1 MKRGVILVAVSVFL
15 AGVGTATGAI
25 QDQVQ
30 STRGSTI
37 VLRTGLG
44 KQDFAQTF
52 QPSIAGRLEHI
63 EHNGYGPGSGTEYP
77 TIFTITDTV
86 GGVPGTNVLG
96 QTVVTNLSEQSRV
109 YFSNQEVYLQSEVTY
124 ALVLRTDAP
133 VNGWAGYWFPSSRG
147 DTYSRGAL
155 WSRVEGGLW
164 SIAYQWNDPAYPSD
178 LVFATYMEPGIPPV
192 RILQP
197 ADAVTIEVGAAVKV
211 TAAVSPEVTGITEIA
226 FYAGSLLLGGTA
238 TPPYEITWVPSV
250 EGKVDLVA
258 VLRRADGVSLTSI
271 VHQVTVTLT
280 RPSNDDFARRT
291 PLNQEYWTSDIDQV
305 NASVEPG
312 EPRPFPESAGKSVWW
327 QWTPPRQARAT
338 FVVLPV
344 QEDNALLGLFTGA
357 QVNSL
362 FLLTNHAS
370 GFIAN
375 VQLGTTYQIAVD
387 CLSNEL
393 SGTSLAVALNDLEII
408 LPQANAVF
416 HAPASF
422 TVRAQ
427 RTAEVR
433 KLETVEL
440 IVDGDPTGRLP
451 LGSYELPCV
460 FPDPGNHRLH
470 LAVTDTQGIRTLSE
484 EIRVAVR
491 PKNDDFEMAQVIS
504 GRAAVISATN
514 VAATM
519 QVKGNY
525 PWEPRTGEPT
535 WADNQGGHSIWY
547 RWTAPAD
554 GICVIDGAGDSFAL
568 LFNVCL
574 GATVDSLSVV
584 AGNAVATPYDRVQF
598 DTVAGRTYFISVDGY
613 FGEEGALDWSL
624 HLKPYNDDF
633 ADRRLLAGLSAGFF
647 DSNEGATT
655 ESGEASFVPAGTGSS
670 LWYSWQAPIHCQVNL
685 SVAGTTPV
693 AVAIFEGASFTNLVP
708 VTSSPAGWTNAP
720 TVRFSAV
727 RGVTYQ
733 IALFGQEAAAGT
745 FSLQLAC
752 QGLHLVSPLP
762 NSVLSTPAMLRLAA
776 QLEVEGQSLREI
788 TFKANGEAI
797 GVAAEPP
804 FTLDWKAPGTGTYTL
819 SASARTTDG
828 TAYESPPLTCLV
840 YSDRQ
845 LPRPRVYSGV
855 SSDSSHVINA
865 VGALSVFGAYP
876 NQFGRTD
883 AIPPS
888 TPFLGVWP
896 TGVTGWKEISG
907 TWALSDSGKLYR
919 DGLTPVD
926 FPPGVKQWKHVSQGF
941 DGVVT
946 VGDDGNVYLRARIW
960 DPDSQIPVPSPP
972 GGWRDA
978 RAALTSVNEA
988 ILALGEDR
996 EAYVINYY
1004 NGWNLKRID
1013 RPTGVA
1019 GWESIAQAALFGVLL
1034 GDNGEVYTY
1043 TLDPYGHG
1051 TGSIVSYSRVPR
1063 PTGVTRW
1070 TELCA
1075 GGYHVLAIGDNGQ
1088 LYAWGRNWEHQLGL
1102 GLDQNTRATPVLV
1115 DPPAGVTGWSS
1126 IAAGQFHSLAIGND
1140 CSVYAW
1146 GSNNSGQVGQPI
1158 SAPLSRPARVASLE
1172 ALCGTPILFTDGKAS
1187 RLPDG
1192 TFMLQFS
1199 TDLNRSYL
1207 IQYSDDLETWRNATP
1222 SVRGTGEL
1230 VEWLDDGPPK
1240 TEVHPSTVAARAYR
1254 VVYAP

>member
-1 MKRGVILVAVSVFL
+1 MKRGVILAAVSVFL
-15 AGVGTATGAI
+15 AGVGTATGAVL
-25 QDQVQ
+25 DQVQ
-30 STRGSTI
+30 STSSA
-37 VLRTGLG
+37 VADLRTGLS
-44 KQDFAQTF
+44 KQELAQTF
-52 QPSIAGRLEHI
+52 QSSIAGRLEHI
-63 EHNGYGPGSGTEYP
+63 EHSGYGPGSGTEYP
-77 TIFTITDTV
+77 TIFTVTDTV
-86 GGVPGTNVLG
+86 EGVPGTNVLG
-96 QTVVTNLSEQSRV
+96 QAVVTNLSTQSRV
-109 YFSNQEVYLQSEVTY
+109 YFTNQEVYLQRDVTY

-133 VNGWAGYWFPSSRG
+133 VTGSAEYCFPSSFGDAYYRG
-147 DTYSRGAL
+147 ML
-155 WSRVEGGLW
+155 WSCAEGGAWL
-164 SIAYQWNDPAYPSD
+164 IAYQWDNPAYPLD
-178 LVFATYMEPGIPPV
+178 LVFATYMEPGIPPI

-197 ADAVTIEVGAAVKV
+197 ADAAMIDVGATVKV
-211 TAAVSPEVTGITEIA
+211 SAAVSPEVTEISETV
-226 FYAGSLLLGGTA
+226 FYAGTLLLGGTA
-238 TPPYEITWVPSV
+238 TPPYEITWVPSI

-258 VLRRADGVSLTSI
+258 VLHRANGVRLTSS
-271 VHQVTVTLT
+271 VHRVTVTMP
-280 RPSNDDFARRT
+280 RPSNDDFARRR
-291 PLNQEYWTSDIDQV
+291 LQSEECWTSAIDQV
-305 NASVEPG
+305 NATVELG

-327 QWTPPRQARAT
+327 QWTPPRQARAS
-338 FVVLPV
+338 FVVVPA
-344 QEDNALLGLFTGA
+344 QESNALLGLFTGT
-357 QVNSL
+357 QVEAL
-362 FLLTNHAS
+362 FLLTNQAN

-375 VQLGTTYQIAVD
+375 VQLGTSYQIAVD
-387 CLSNEL
+387 CLSNEV
-393 SGTSLAVALNDLEII
+393 SGASLAVALNDLEII
-408 LPQANAVF
+408 YPPANTVLR
-416 HAPASF
+416 APASF
-422 TVRAQ
+422 TIRAR

-433 KLETVEL
+433 KLESVEL
-440 IVDGDPTGRLP
+440 MVDGQPMGQLP

-460 FPDPGNHRLH
+460 FSDPGNHRLH
-470 LAVTDTQGIRTLSE
+470 LVVTDTQGIRTLSE
-484 EIRVAVR
+484 EIRVAIR
-491 PKNDDFEMAQVIS
+491 PTNDDFEMAQVIS
-504 GRAAVISATN
+504 GRGASIRATN

-554 GICVIDGAGDSFAL
+554 GICVIDGAGDGFAL

-584 AGNAVATPYDRVQF
+584 AGNAMAAPYDRVEF
-598 DTVAGRTYFISVDGY
+598 DAVAGRTYFISVDGY

-633 ADRRLLAGLSAGFF
+633 ANRRLLTGLSADLF

-655 ESGEASFVPAGTGSS
+655 ESGEAPFAPADTGSS
-670 LWYSWQAPIHCQVNL
+670 VWYSWEAPIHCQVNL
-685 SVAGTTPV
+685 RVAGTNPV
-693 AVAIFEGASFTNLVP
+693 AVAIFQGGILTNLVP
-708 VTSSPAGWTNAP
+708 VSSSPAGWTNTP
-720 TVRFSAV
+720 TVRFSAQ

-733 IALFGQEAAAGT
+733 IVLFGQEATAGT

-762 NSVLSTPAMLRLAA
+762 NSVSSSPAILHLAA
-776 QLEVEGQSLREI
+776 RLEVEGETLRKI
-788 TFKANGEAI
+788 IYKANGETI

-819 SASARTTDG
+819 SANALTANG
-828 TAYESPPLTCLV
+828 TAYESAPLTCLV
-840 YSDRQ
+840 YSDQ
-845 LPRPRVYSGV
+845 CLPRPRVYSGV
-855 SSDSSHVINA
+855 SSDASYVINA

-876 NQFGRTD
+876 QQFGRTE

-888 TPFLGVWP
+888 TPFLAVWP
-896 TGVTGWKEISG
+896 RGVTGWKEISG

-941 DGVVT
+941 DGIVL
-946 VGDDGNVYLRARIW
+946 VGDDGNLYLRARQW
-960 DPDSQIPVPSPP
+960 DPDSQIPVPSPS

-978 RAALTSVNEA
+978 RAALASVNQV

-1004 NGWNLKRID
+1004 NGWNRKRFD

-1019 GWESIAQAALFGVLL
+1019 GWESIAQAGLFGVLL
-1034 GDNGEVYTY
+1034 GDNGELYTY
-1043 TLDPYGHG
+1043 TVDPYGHG

-1146 GSNNSGQVGQPI
+1146 GSNDSGQVGQPI

-1207 IQYSDDLETWRNATP
+1207 IQYSDDLETWRNTTP
-1222 SVRGTGEL
+1222 SVRGTGGL
-1230 VEWLDDGPPK
+1230 VEWVDDGPPK